1 MKLTA
6 EQLGYK
12 SDCDG
17 RAGHM
22 NIAIRLVKG
31 RVKNKAWWIV
41 EFGLHRAAMQEPHEG
56 PWAGST
62 YKKMYHDMLILTSH
76 GHEAFIN
83 KTKKKSRSWI
93 MDIQNES
100 CLVTICNSDKQS
112 L

>member
-41 EFGLHRAAMQEPHEG
+41 EFGLHRAMMQEPREG

-62 YKKMYHDMLILTSH
+62 YKKMCHDMLILTSR

-83 KTKKKSRSWI
+83 KTKKKTEVELWI
-93 MDIQNES
+93 YKMRA
-100 CLVTICNSDKQS
+100 V
-112 L
+112 